1 MTTRICVSILPKTIT
16 ETRSL
21 IEEAEQFKADFIEV
35 RLDRLKEYDSLIDI
49 TSHTRTPIIAT
60 NRSPEHKGDFSGTEI
75 ERQETLLD
83 AARNGFEYV
92 DLELTTP
99 KLKNLVEKMRKT
111 KVKLIIS
118 FHDFDKTPPIAR
130 LHEILQKETTTG
142 ADLCKIVTTA
152 ASVKDNLTMLEFL
165 SETRRKHKMICFCM
179 GKLGKTS
186 RFLSPLFGA
195 FFTIASLRP
204 GKETAEGQLSIQE
217 MRRAYDALEMM

>member
-35 RLDRLKEYDSLIDI
+35 RLDRLKEHDGLIDI
-49 TSHTRTPIIAT
+49 TSHIKTPMIAA

-75 ERQETLLD
+75 ERQDTLLD
-83 AARNGFEYV
+83 AARHGFEYV

-99 KLKNLVEKMRKT
+99 KLKNLVRKMRQT

-118 FHDFDKTPPIAR
+118 FHDFEKTPPIAR

-152 ASVKDNLTMLEFL
+152 ASVKDNLTVLGFL
-165 SETRRKHKMICFCM
+165 SETQRKHNMICFCM

-204 GKETAEGQLSIQE
+204 GKETAEGQLPIQE

>member
-16 ETRSL
+16 ETTSL
-21 IEEAEQFKADFIEV
+21 IEEAEQSKADFIEV

-49 TSHTRTPIIAT
+49 ASHARTPMIAT

-75 ERQETLLD
+75 ERQEKLLD

-118 FHDFDKTPPIAR
+118 FHDFDKTPSIAR
-130 LHEILQKETTTG
+130 LHEILQR
-142 ADLCKIVTTA
+142 D
-152 ASVKDNLTMLEFL
+152 DNW
-165 SETRRKHKMICFCM
+165 S
-179 GKLGKTS
+179 
-186 RFLSPLFGA
+186 
-195 FFTIASLRP
+195 
-204 GKETAEGQLSIQE
+204 
-217 MRRAYDALEMM
+217 